1 MTFCYHSKC
10 ANHSDTT
17 SLKLMPKTSR
27 SSCTPKSQ
35 RNEPLGDWEQI
46 WHIEQWI
53 LSMMKTKKSFSMRCI
68 LTAYMPSTCV
78 EFNCSN
84 NLFDLHNEPTLE
96 KWSSCLLVIGQWALH
111 PVLWLYQKTRALST
125 SHPSHSDGN
134 QKSGINAPVEVGS
147 LKSYHYL
154 QGLGYIPGG
163 CLGFLNHQQLRQF
176 TA

>member
-1 MTFCYHSKC
+1 
-10 ANHSDTT
+10 
-17 SLKLMPKTSR
+17 MPKTSR

-147 LKSYHYL
+147 WNLPL
-154 QGLGYIPGG
+154 FT
-163 CLGFLNHQQLRQF
+163 GFGIHPRWLFGISEPSTVSSIHSLVHEESVLVAGFVPLN
-176 TA
+176 